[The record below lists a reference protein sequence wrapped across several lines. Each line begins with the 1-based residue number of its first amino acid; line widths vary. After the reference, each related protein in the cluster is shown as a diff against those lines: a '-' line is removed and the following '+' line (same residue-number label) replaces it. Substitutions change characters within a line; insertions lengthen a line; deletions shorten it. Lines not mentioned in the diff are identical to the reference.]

1 MYPVAVLAGGLGLR
15 LRELTGTQLPK
26 AMVPVLGRPFVDW
39 QLETLA
45 ASGVT
50 EVVLLVGHSGDHIR
64 DHVGSGH
71 QFGLAVTY
79 VEDGPTLRGTGGAIL
94 HALPALLRELLGDL
108 RRHAAR
114 RRPRRRRSRRSTAPD
129 VARS

>member
-45 ASGVT
+45 AAGVT
-50 EVVLLVGHSGDHIR
+50 DVVLLVGHSGDHIR
-64 DHVGSGH
+64 DHVGSG
-71 QFGLAVTY
+71 
-79 VEDGPTLRGTGGAIL
+79 D
-94 HALPALLRELLGDL
+94 
-108 RRHAAR
+108 
-114 RRPRRRRSRRSTAPD
+114 RSSASR
-129 VARS
+129 